1 MHELKLNEHTETNCC
16 DETQTSLNHPEA
28 SSHFHTPILSDN
40 EINSKIRSLNIKQR
54 QIFGFIHN
62 WVKINV
68 KVKSATTK
76 KQLTPLHLFF
86 SGRGGS
92 GKTHLTQSIFQQ
104 SVRYFYMEVVN
115 PS

>member
-68 KVKSATTK
+68 KVKFATTK

-115 PS
+115 QS

>member
-40 EINSKIRSLNIKQR
+40 EINSKIRSLSIKQR

-68 KVKSATTK
+68 KVKFATTK

-115 PS
+115 QS